1 MAGSVEIYVR
11 YPGAAQ
17 TLAREVAEELDLM
30 RYFRSGSGYLLPVE
44 ARKWIGEEGW
54 GHLRLDRAD
63 PDIVDG
69 TAFEAY
75 EYELSLDYRGAREQ
89 LGRAVFRRLARLD
102 LPLAYGTE
110 MYIFADFLPGR
121 GHRDF
126 SPQTDAEEPGR
137 ALWFEPRM
145 HGDPAPARR
154 REAGTV
160 RLRDSPSA
168 PTAGAVTVF
177 ETGGLLQAVPVADGR
192 WIRPVAAMRAEIG
205 ARSVGEL
212 VEVALRTKVRFA
224 RDDRAEILPSL
235 ANAMRLSTEDF
246 VRAACCVELRLEGD
260 ELAAIARAP
269 RPGGPSSAAPGPV
282 VEELAR
288 RLPAASGPEALGE
301 LVLDLLAALRS
312 QVPS

>member
-1 MAGSVEIYVR
+1 MAGSVEIYVK
-11 YPGAAQ
+11 YPGPAQ

-54 GHLRLDRAD
+54 GHLRLDDAD

-89 LGRAVFRRLARLD
+89 FGRAVFRRLARLD

-110 MYIFADFLPGR
+110 MYILADFLPGR

-145 HGDPAPARR
+145 HGDPFV
-154 REAGTV
+154 V
-160 RLRDSPSA
+160 RPRDSPSA

-177 ETGGLLQAVPVADGR
+177 ETGGLLQAVPMADGR
-192 WIRPVAAMRAEIG
+192 WIRPVAAMRAQIG

-212 VEVALRTKVRFA
+212 VDVALRTEVRFA

-235 ANAMRLSTEDF
+235 AGAARLSTEDF
-246 VRAACCVELRLEGD
+246 TRTACCVELRLEGD
-260 ELAAIARAP
+260 ELAATARAP
-269 RPGGPSSAAPGPV
+269 QPGGPSTAEPGPV

-288 RLPAASGPEALGE
+288 RLPAASGPQARGE

-312 QVPS
+312 HVPS